1 MEPNNMNCWMQLPE
15 NLQTVLMDHLLQN
28 PFVGLNITDGEG
40 RVLYL
45 NQMHRYIT
53 GNTPESHLGRKME
66 DIVSE
71 GLSSESATSIV
82 LKTGKE
88 VIINQ
93 QTPNRN
99 NYYQVKAVP
108 IKNDA
113 GQVDYVINYLIDTSD
128 LVKLRNNLQEV
139 QTQNELLQKRLKNS
153 GELVYQS
160 KVMQQVVELAHRVAK
175 HDITVLITGPSGV
188 GKELV
193 ANLIQSSS
201 DRKDAPFVKINCAA
215 IPEQLLESELF
226 GYEPGAFTGGNAKGK
241 IGIIESANGGTLL
254 LDEIS
259 ELPLPLQAK
268 LLRVLQNRKLRHL
281 GANKSVDVDFRL
293 IASTNADLNAM
304 VKEKKF
310 REDLYYR
317 LNVIELKIPGLNERK
332 EDIVL
337 LIDHFLH
344 NFNMQHKLHKTMS
357 QEAVKYLTS
366 CQYPGNVRELQNII
380 QRAVVMSRG
389 DEITLDDARMVS
401 YGETSALKE
410 AEIVQLT
417 QAATLKEMM
426 ERYEEEILMQYQRHY
441 HSGVKMA
448 EALGVDQSTLSR
460 KLRKYRLTGR

>member
-1 MEPNNMNCWMQLPE
+1 MNHWMQLPE
-15 NLQTVLMDHLLQN
+15 DLRAVLMDHLLQN

-66 DIVSE
+66 DIVNE
-71 GLSSESATSIV
+71 GLSSESATSLV
-82 LKTGKE
+82 LKTGTE

-108 IKNDA
+108 IRNDS
-113 GQVDYVINYLIDTSD
+113 GHIDYVINYLIDTSD
-128 LVKLRNNLQEV
+128 LVRLRNNLQEI
-139 QTQNELLQKRLKNS
+139 QTENELLQKKLKNA

-160 KVMQQVVELAHRVAK
+160 KVMQQVVDLSHRVAK

-193 ANLIQSSS
+193 ANLIQSCS
-201 DRKDAPFVKINCAA
+201 DRKDGPFVKINCAA

-241 IGIIESANGGTLL
+241 VGIIESANGGTLL
-254 LDEIS
+254 LDEIG

-268 LLRVLQNRKLRHL
+268 LLRVLQNRKLRHI
-281 GANKSVDVDFRL
+281 GSNKSIDVNFRL
-293 IASTNADLNAM
+293 IASTNADLSAM

-344 NFNMQHKLHKTMS
+344 NFNMQHKLHKTIS

-366 CQYPGNVRELQNII
+366 CQYPGNVRELQNMI
-380 QRAVVMSRG
+380 QRAVVMSHG
-389 DEITLDDARMVS
+389 DEITLEDARMASYAEPASFEEVS
-401 YGETSALKE
+401 P
-410 AEIVQLT
+410 IQL
-417 QAATLKEMM
+417 QQGVTLKELM
-426 ERYEEEILMQYQRHY
+426 ERYEKEILLKYQQYY

-448 EALGVDQSTLSR
+448 EALGIDQSTLSR
-460 KLRKYRLTGR
+460 KLRKYQANRR